1 MKSTYLPSTS
11 LPHCRDAS
19 TPQITS
25 VPCRDGYIQ
34 VHRSYRNSSGKEV
47 TSTYSLS
54 YRVFRPNAILSK
66 THHPMIIIH
75 GGLGLPCDYLLPIVD
90 IMPYRCIIM
99 YDQLGCGRSE
109 SPSDIHAYSIES
121 SVQDLKKLLEEMKVD
136 RFHLFAHSAGT
147 CIAYEYLKNKCESSR
162 QSSYG
167 VSLPVLEVP
176 MCLSAV
182 FSSGSY
188 HIKLAR
194 ELTNVME
201 KNIKHDML
209 LEQGNVDPSQV
220 AEIIRT
226 RCMCRTP
233 STPIQLKTA
242 YSKAGKV
249 WKGLDVIKDYVAES
263 PLSGGLP
270 PLLLLRGEFDFIT
283 SELVF
288 QGWSNVFCGHQADIE
303 CVTLKGC
310 SHMPML
316 EDPTLLGRELDAF
329 YRKYDATTG

>member
-1 MKSTYLPSTS
+1 MNSISLYSTS
-11 LPHCRDAS
+11 SSRDAS
-19 TPQITS
+19 LPQITS
-25 VPCRDGYIQ
+25 VPCKDGYIQ
-34 VHRSYRNSSGKEV
+34 VSRSYFNSSGQEIKKK
-47 TSTYSLS
+47 YSLS
-54 YRVFRPNAILSK
+54 YRVFRPNAILST
-66 THHPMIIIH
+66 THHPVIVIH

-90 IMPYRCIIM
+90 IMPYRCVVM

-109 SPSDIHAYSIES
+109 SPLDIHAYSIES
-121 SVQDLKKLLEEMKVD
+121 SVQDLKDLLNELRLD

-147 CIAYEYLKNKCESSR
+147 CIAYEYLKHKCQCQQSQYVSR
-162 QSSYG
+162 VDSQT
-167 VSLPVLEVP
+167 
-176 MCLSAV
+176 CLSAV

-194 ELTNVME
+194 ELTSAME
-201 KNIKHDML
+201 QSIKHDL
-209 LEQGNVDPSQV
+209 SLEHGGVEPCQI

-242 YSKAGKV
+242 YSKAGKI
-249 WKGLDVIKDYVAES
+249 WKGLDVIQDYVAES
-263 PLSGGLP
+263 PLSGVLP

-283 SELVF
+283 PELVF
-288 QGWSNVFCGHQADIE
+288 QGWTNVFLDHQRDIE

-316 EDPTLLGRELDAF
+316 EDPTSLGRELDAF
-329 YRKYDATTG
+329 YKKYDRQAQDESIK